1 MKKFVTSEQ
10 VKDELKR
17 QIEFAEKNGSIDAY
31 EEVPGKQAFREGL
44 YQGINNSYVRAVA
57 DVKRYLKQLVSS
69 NPDIKVS
76 DILNKIVYQ

>member
-31 EEVPGKQAFREGL
+31 EEVPGKQAFRDGL
-44 YQGINNSYVRAVA
+44 YQGINNSYVRGVS
-57 DVKRYLKQLVSS
+57 DVKTYLKQVMIS
-69 NPDIKVS
+69 NPDVKVS
-76 DILNKIVYQ
+76 DVILKIVYQ